1 MRRCGRPLRSTSLLL
16 ALGIFLGGACDNSPD
31 PGAAPGQP
39 TPSSPVKGATS
50 STEAPAEQKEVRAY
64 FLRDE
69 RVGPVARRAT
79 GGDVAT
85 GAVEG
90 LLAGPTSTEQDLG
103 LSTAIPEGTTLF
115 GVAVDNRVA
124 TVDLSERFA
133 SGGGSASMQARVAQ
147 VVFTL
152 TQFPTVDAVS
162 FQIDGEPLTVL
173 GGEGV
178 SLERTQERVDWEDL
192 SPVILVESPMP
203 SATVASPLR
212 LTGTANTFE
221 AVFWVRVTDGE
232 GAVVYDHR
240 AMATSGTGTRGTFDI
255 TASFERA
262 APGIGTV
269 TVFEKSPK
277 DGEPTHTVEI
287 PVRFVDH

>member
-1 MRRCGRPLRSTSLLL
+1 MRS
-16 ALGIFLGGACDNSPD
+16 
-31 PGAAPGQP
+31 
-39 TPSSPVKGATS
+39 
-50 STEAPAEQKEVRAY
+50 Y

-69 RVGPVARRAT
+69 KVGPVSRQAT
-79 GGDVAT
+79 GGDVAS

-90 LLAGPTSTEQDLG
+90 LLAGPTSMERDLG
-103 LSTAIPEGTTLF
+103 LSTAIPEGTTLL
-115 GVAVDNRVA
+115 GVRVDDRVA
-124 TVDLSERFA
+124 TVDLSEQFT
-133 SGGGSASMQARVAQ
+133 SGGGSASMRARVAQ

-178 SLERTQERVDWEDL
+178 LLERPQGRIDWEGL
-192 SPVILVESPMP
+192 SPAILLESPLP

-221 AVFWVRVTDGE
+221 AVFWVRVTDGA
-232 GAVVYDHR
+232 GAVVYDRR
-240 AMATSGTGTRGTFDI
+240 AMASSGTGTRGSFDI
-255 TASFERA
+255 TATLERPVVGVGA
-262 APGIGTV
+262 V
-269 TVFEKSPK
+269 TVFEKSAK